1 MQQIEKRLVRILKL
15 QIERNL
21 TQQPDQV
28 LDLCE
33 ELLRFAV
40 ETDDSLLYGEAV
52 LYRGKAYLALKK
64 IDIAGTNFEEALGL
78 FKELGDHARV
88 SLSLN
93 ALGAVSQLKADRPA
107 AIRYYHAALQAAK
120 QADSGIYLYKPLVN
134 LAQIF
139 FANHTYS
146 KALMY
151 AREAIA
157 TSWQWEID
165 EPKSRLYHMAAKLY
179 DETGD
184 QEKARG
190 FCIESIRYAEQE
202 GSDSLYASSS
212 MTLALLEVKI
222 RNYAQAETLLKALLQ
237 YTQKHKLKNV
247 ESLCAIELVKLWFR
261 RGNHAPAFTVLI
273 DQVNKIRK
281 ELQLYSPQSYQVF
294 KLIGDYCRFVKQDL
308 DAANRY
314 YRLYLTMTKG
324 VWKRYLTA

>member
-40 ETDDSLLYGEAV
+40 ETDDALLYGEAV

-139 FANHTYS
+139 FADHTYS

-157 TSWQWEID
+157 TSRQWRSMNRRAGSTTWRPSCMMRQEIRRK
-165 EPKSRLYHMAAKLY
+165 P
-179 DETGD
+179 GD
-184 QEKARG
+184 SVSNRSG
-190 FCIESIRYAEQE
+190 MPS
-202 GSDSLYASSS
+202 
-212 MTLALLEVKI
+212 
-222 RNYAQAETLLKALLQ
+222 
-237 YTQKHKLKNV
+237 
-247 ESLCAIELVKLWFR
+247 R
-261 RGNHAPAFTVLI
+261 RGQTVCMPPP
-273 DQVNKIRK
+273 V
-281 ELQLYSPQSYQVF
+281 
-294 KLIGDYCRFVKQDL
+294 
-308 DAANRY
+308 
-314 YRLYLTMTKG
+314 
-324 VWKRYLTA
+324 